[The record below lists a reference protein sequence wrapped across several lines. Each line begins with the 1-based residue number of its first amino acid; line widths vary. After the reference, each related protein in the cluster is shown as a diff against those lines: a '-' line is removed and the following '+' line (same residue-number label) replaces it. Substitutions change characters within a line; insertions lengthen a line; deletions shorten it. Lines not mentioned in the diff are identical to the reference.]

1 MKVCG
6 SLRHAANLVLT
17 PEVLA
22 HYDASVKS
30 KIIHCDISSGN
41 ILILPCFVK
50 HEIADGSALRVTWR
64 GVLADW
70 ELSKPIPQGEE
81 IDRAR
86 HPERVVCSYRVY
98 NRYQSLTNI
107 IGYME
112 VHVRRFSSGFP
123 ACRRDCG

>member
-1 MKVCG
+1 MKVRG
-6 SLRHAANLVLT
+6 LLRHAANLVLT

-41 ILILPCFVK
+41 ILILPVFVK
-50 HEIADGSALRVTWR
+50 HEITDDSALRVTWR

-70 ELSKPIPQGEE
+70 ELSKPIPHGEE
-81 IDRAR
+81 IDRAWQ
-86 HPERVVCSYRVY
+86 PERVVCSCGVY
-98 NRYQSLTNI
+98 NQCQWLTNI

-112 VHVRRFSSGFP
+112 VHVRRFSSGCP
-123 ACRRDCG
+123 ACRRDCR